1 LLAGNPCDRYDCP
14 VFSYPK
20 KIPHMKKLENH
31 FEHFLFTSRWLI
43 APVYLALVLSLVVL
57 LVKAGKQLWFLLS
70 NLFTASD
77 NEIIMGVLSLVDISL
92 VMNLLVII
100 IFSGY
105 ENFVS
110 KMEDLHG
117 HADRPDWM
125 GHIGF
130 TDLKLKLIG
139 SIVAISG
146 VELLKTF
153 MGVDNYTDRHMAW
166 MIGIHLT
173 FVVSGVLYAV
183 MDKISHHSHSGH
195 GNQTNQRDSH

>member
-1 LLAGNPCDRYDCP
+1 M
-14 VFSYPK
+14 K
-20 KIPHMKKLENH
+20 KIENGL
-31 FEHFLFTSRWLI
+31 EHFLFTSRWLL
-43 APVYLALVLSLVVL
+43 APVYLALVVALGVL
-57 LVKAGKQLWFLLS
+57 LIKAIKQLWELVS
-70 NLFTASD
+70 TVMSASGD
-77 NEIIMGVLSLVDISL
+77 DIIIGVLSIVDISL
-92 VMNLLVII
+92 IMNLLIII

-146 VELLKTF
+146 IELLKAF

-166 MIGIHLT
+166 MLGIHLT
-173 FVVSGVLYAV
+173 FVVSGVLYAL
-183 MDKISHHSHSGH
+183 MDRLSHSAPPPK
-195 GNQTNQRDSH
+195 DSH

>member
-1 LLAGNPCDRYDCP
+1 MN
-14 VFSYPK
+14 
-20 KIPHMKKLENH
+20 KIEGA
-31 FEHFLFTSRWLI
+31 FEHFLFTSRWLL
-43 APVYLALVLSLVVL
+43 APVYLALVFALIIL
-57 LVKAGKQLWFLLS
+57 LVKAGKQLWELTTTLT
-70 NLFTASD
+70 TASS
-77 NEIIMGVLSLVDISL
+77 NEVIIGVLSIVDVSL
-92 VMNLLVII
+92 IMNLLVII

-146 VELLKTF
+146 IELLKAF
-153 MGVDNYTDRHMAW
+153 MNVDAVSDRHMGW
-166 MIGIHLT
+166 MLGIHLT
-173 FVVSGVLYAV
+173 FVVSGVLYALT
-183 MDKISHHSHSGH
+183 DKLSHGSH
-195 GNQTNQRDSH
+195 